1 MGSMATKMVTN
12 PCLKFSDIALLV
24 GRDGSVGIV
33 TRYGLGSPGIESRC
47 VRVIPHPSRPDLGLT
62 HPSVQWVPGLFFG
75 GKAAGAWR

>member
-1 MGSMATKMVTN
+1 MGSMAIKMFTY

-47 VRVIPHPSRPDLGLT
+47 VRGFPHPSRPGLGLT
-62 HPSVQWVPGLFFG
+62 QPSVQWVPSLF
-75 GKAAGAWR
+75 KVAGAWC